1 MNSSQSG
8 TAALESSTIGQS
20 QKRGTGYVVF
30 GWVFALISLL
40 LLPIFFGAMALYM
53 GYKTFH
59 VRSPLHG
66 IVIMFFAGMGI
77 ILGSLYSFVVTGTAF
92 I

>member
-8 TAALESSTIGQS
+8 SVALESSSIGQN
-20 QKRGTGYVVF
+20 QKRGTAYIVF
-30 GWVFALISLL
+30 GWTFALISLL
-40 LLPIFFGAMALYM
+40 LLPIFFGAIALYM

-66 IVIMFFAGMGI
+66 IAIMFFAGMGI
-77 ILGSLYSFVVTGTAF
+77 ILGSLYSFMVAGTAF